1 VPHLDPPPGR
11 GVEVHVV
18 DANGEYR
25 DRAEARRR
33 VEQLRVYAIRQQA
46 EEAVGL
52 TTCDAEVGRS
62 GGQPPRPNL
71 HVVLTSQARQRVT
84 GNVAGDEAARQE
96 L

>member
-1 VPHLDPPPGR
+1 MRLPGR
-11 GVEVHVV
+11 SAGFAGGLALLICLLQAGPTHAHALGAQCLL
-18 DANGEYR
+18 DAIG
-25 DRAEARRR
+25 
-33 VEQLRVYAIRQQA
+33 QQA
-46 EEAVGL
+46 EQAVGL

-62 GGQPPRPNL
+62 GGQPPRPYL

>member
-1 VPHLDPPPGR
+1 MGR
-11 GVEVHVV
+11 SVEIDVV
-18 DANGEYR
+18 DADREHRNGEQ
-25 DRAEARRR
+25 AGRR
-33 VEQLRVYAIRQQA
+33 VEQLRVHAVRQQA
-46 EEAVGL
+46 EQAIGL

-62 GGQPPRPNL
+62 GGPPPRPYL